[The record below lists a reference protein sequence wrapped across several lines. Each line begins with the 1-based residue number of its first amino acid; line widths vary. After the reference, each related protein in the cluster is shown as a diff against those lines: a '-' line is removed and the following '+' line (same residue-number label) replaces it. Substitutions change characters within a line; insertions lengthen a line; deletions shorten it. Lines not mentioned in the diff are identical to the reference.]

1 MTVLEGKDALRADI
15 PSIVQRIGNDT
26 VFLHELVALARDEGM
41 SWEEIA
47 DFLGTTRQA
56 AWQRFGR

>member
-15 PSIVQRIGNDT
+15 PSIVQRIGNT

-41 SWEEIA
+41 TWGEIA
-47 DFLGTTRQA
+47 DLLGTTRQA